1 MKLEHG
7 GQDECGNGDNSDISG
22 SSREKMQDELLLD
35 MDRRR
40 DRKDQGY
47 PRTIAKK
54 LGKNWLK
61 WGIER

>member
-1 MKLEHG
+1 VPRTSAVMGTTLTFQEAVERKT
-7 GQDECGNGDNSDISG
+7 
-22 SSREKMQDELLLD
+22 QDELLLD
-35 MDRRR
+35 MDRHH

-54 LGKNWLK
+54 SSNNWLK